1 MINVILGSLVMV
13 HIVMILGQNFKKVS
27 ENCVPLI
34 PAFSQREKEQET
46 KPFSEALYL
55 WERVG

>member
-1 MINVILGSLVMV
+1 LSFLRKCLK
-13 HIVMILGQNFKKVS
+13 IVF
-27 ENCVPLI
+27 PLI
-34 PAFSQREKEQET
+34 PAFSQREKEQEI